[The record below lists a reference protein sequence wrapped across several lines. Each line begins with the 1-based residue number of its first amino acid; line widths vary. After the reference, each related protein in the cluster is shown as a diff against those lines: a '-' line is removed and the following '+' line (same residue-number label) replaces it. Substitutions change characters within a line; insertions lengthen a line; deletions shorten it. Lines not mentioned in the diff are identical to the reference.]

1 VAGRY
6 SVSKT
11 IPRLI
16 PITAQPSRCTVS
28 GTSFLRWQLPL
39 APAHAR
45 TIHSAQGVTAHYG
58 AVVDPGSK
66 SFAGDYVAMS
76 RVKKL
81 IDLIL
86 LNPVCYDY
94 FNRDPQKRQQI
105 EAEYARLEELFKE
118 ANILPE
124 ELNTEP

>member
-1 VAGRY
+1 
-6 SVSKT
+6 
-11 IPRLI
+11 
-16 PITAQPSRCTVS
+16 
-28 GTSFLRWQLPL
+28 
-39 APAHAR
+39 
-45 TIHSAQGVTAHYG
+45 
-58 AVVDPGSK
+58 
-66 SFAGDYVAMS
+66 MS

-118 ANILPE
+118 ANLLPE
-124 ELNTEP
+124 ELNTEA